1 MHRITSRWPFL
12 FRSGGRMS
20 LRTKVVALDIEAPCN
35 ASVAFE
41 PSDLVVFTLDTHGV
55 KHFRHVTMRNLHTR
69 RPTIFSVKTL
79 NPERYFIKPSKGTL
93 GPSETIQIKIELRQA
108 LYDEIALR
116 QNSQEAYVTDRLLIQ
131 SGTPSTESGDGACR
145 ESLAFRGKDKSAAKD
160 HAWATAWKALGPR
173 DIMSKNFVMRFEPTI
188 EFTSHT
194 PHVLLQSGASV
205 LSQTSAFSVDPPP
218 SETTMSHAHFL
229 ASIDDSAPL
238 PLSASVVPK
247 KNVSPKTPSARPLPS
262 QVVPSRV
269 KADRSGL
276 LVAITPAADIL
287 LFTLPPHEVNV
298 GSCDVSIEN
307 RCSKV
312 VAYTV
317 RIESKFKCKAVP
329 FKVGWLDGPDKTNV
343 RLELAPS
350 LHRELLQ
357 RLRSHDTSP
366 LPQYKVRV
374 QCMELELSEIAAM
387 TSLPSY
393 DQTIEYLKDL
403 WHHASDANKKILVH
417 KYVTSFALEV
427 TAPVPIDR
435 SSDAPAL
442 RRHDTDDDVTTPDE
456 GRASEVSEC
465 ASFQTA
471 FTRAPPM
478 RPIMTPLEHLQY
490 QRSLNQHLLPRNT
503 IDDFRETLFDDM
515 PPSSSNDTPPSEL
528 GPATALEGVKEGDDE
543 DATSSHLSNAPPLER
558 PFATSVDTTRPRPAS
573 PLRRQP
579 SASVGATP
587 KPATTTKIDLLASM
601 DDVLEEEKHDDLEP
615 LPVSIARPTEYDA
628 RSSTVANRDTVA
640 HVEYLPMPETI
651 AEASASPRRSSVRF
665 SLDDIDILASK
676 YMPVSA
682 PAKPKPSLSLVP
694 PPPVVAAPVVHPPAP
709 VMWAPMPT
717 SSSLSPRHDVNIMAS
732 PVVAVA
738 INMNT
743 PRSSLHVRE
752 DLTSESSMTVDSA
765 FASFMG
771 PLSPAPSSPRA
782 SVSLFGDIDTLPT
795 RPVVVIQETTD
806 DDDDD
811 DADDHDKDRASV
823 VEAPVPTTPV
833 TNPEVIAVDEPDADV
848 DGPSS
853 PSSKAHTI
861 DDANSGFSILT
872 FPEPADATA
881 TADADDEHELASV
894 LESSTGELEPV
905 RQGSGR
911 SFFPKAILKTFAFK
925 ETPDEPAHLE
935 MPDEA
940 WIRQSEFD
948 ARHVEQP
955 PKKMKSFLRAFEKN
969 YAVSTPTPTGLV
981 SLSPQTL
988 LYHLDVGKKPTG
1000 KVTLQN
1006 TSSHC
1011 VAFKIKTAQPQ
1022 RYKVRPNQG
1031 YMEPQ
1036 TSFAIDINLHQV
1048 AYDELMCY
1056 SNVELSDVRDCLL
1069 VETIAMPNKKN
1080 VLALK
1085 ASTDPN
1091 SLLKVLWANTEKK
1104 AIHASRLFCEYA
1116 FDDSQYHS
1124 FSSSNT
1130 GSSSFMAKDAVGP
1143 RLDRIESLSSMDES
1157 HTPPPSPR
1165 RIAKKPVLRD
1175 AF

>member
-1 MHRITSRWPFL
+1 
-12 FRSGGRMS
+12 MS

-35 ASVAFE
+35 SSVAFE
-41 PSDLVVFTLDTHGV
+41 PSDLVVFVLDTHGI
-55 KHFRHVTMRNLHTR
+55 KHSRHVTMRNLHTR

-79 NPERYFIKPSKGTL
+79 NPE
-93 GPSETIQIKIELRQA
+93 
-108 LYDEIALR
+108 
-116 QNSQEAYVTDRLLIQ
+116 RLLIQ

-173 DIMSKNFVMRFEPTI
+173 DVVSKNFIMRFEPTI

-218 SETTMSHAHFL
+218 SETNLSHAHFL
-229 ASIDDSAPL
+229 TSIDDSAPL
-238 PLSASVVPK
+238 PLPASVVVPK
-247 KNVSPKTPSARPLPS
+247 KASSPTPKTPSARPLPS

-276 LVAITPAADIL
+276 LVAITPAADVL
-287 LFTLPPHEVNV
+287 PFTVPAHDANV

-350 LHRELLQ
+350 LHKELLQ
-357 RLRSHDTSP
+357 RLRSHDASP

-387 TSLPSY
+387 TALPSY

-515 PPSSSNDTPPSEL
+515 PPSSGDAPPSEL
-528 GPATALEGVKEGDDE
+528 GPSTAVLEGVKEGDDE

-558 PFATSVDTTRPRPAS
+558 PFATSVDTSRLRSAS
-573 PLRRQP
+573 PLRRQL
-579 SASVGATP
+579 SASVGDKP
-587 KPATTTKIDLLASM
+587 KPAATTKIDLLAPM
-601 DDVLEEEKHDDLEP
+601 DDDALEETQDALEP
-615 LPVSIARPTEYDA
+615 LPVHFEKPTEYDM

-640 HVEYLPMPETI
+640 HAEYLPMPETI

-665 SLDDIDILASK
+665 SLDDMDILASK
-676 YMPVSA
+676 YMPVA
-682 PAKPKPSLSLVP
+682 VTTTAKPKPSLSLVP

-717 SSSLSPRHDVNIMAS
+717 ASMSPRHDVNIMAS

-743 PRSSLHVRE
+743 PRSSLHVA
-752 DLTSESSMTVDSA
+752 DDMTSEASMTVDNA

-782 SVSLFGDIDTLPT
+782 SVSLSGDIDTLPT
-795 RPVVVIQETTD
+795 RPVVVVLQETTD
-806 DDDDD
+806 DDDNDD
-811 DADDHDKDRASV
+811 NDHDHGNDKD
-823 VEAPVPTTPV
+823 EAPVPTTPV
-833 TNPEVIAVDEPDADV
+833 ADPEAIIAVEAPTADE

-872 FPEPADATA
+872 FPEPAAAGDATA
-881 TADADDEHELASV
+881 DDDAHESV
-894 LESSTGELEPV
+894 PDSSTGELEPV

-925 ETPDEPAHLE
+925 ETPDDHTPLE

-940 WIRQSEFD
+940 WIRQSEYD

-969 YAVSTPTPTGLV
+969 YAMSMPTPTGLV

-1006 TSSHC
+1006 TSAHC

-1080 VLALK
+1080 VLSLK

-1091 SLLKVLWANTEKK
+1091 SLLKVLWANTDKK
-1104 AIHASRLFCEYA
+1104 SIHASRLFCEYA

-1143 RLDRIESLSSMDES
+1143 RLDRIESLPSMDEG

-1165 RIAKKPVLRD
+1165 RHIKKPVLRD